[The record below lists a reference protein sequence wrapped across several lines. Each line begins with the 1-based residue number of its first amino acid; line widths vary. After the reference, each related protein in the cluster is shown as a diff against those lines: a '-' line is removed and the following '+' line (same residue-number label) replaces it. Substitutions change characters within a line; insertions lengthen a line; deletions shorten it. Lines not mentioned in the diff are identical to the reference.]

1 MASSSRADRFQAV
14 TSQKKIKEYQKMSC
28 DERSKMRVSFGETKL
43 NQTFLEVIETDP
55 KYVQWFRSKY
65 GNSQKAS
72 HLPFL
77 YFVSLYVERLEL
89 TQETSPKGHPETMIP
104 GFKAKAKAMDKKP
117 IDLESDG
124 VWSESEAGK
133 PWSVVQEEN
142 SLIQAE
148 LSVQKDRISH
158 MENSLSQIAPQ
169 LQHLT
174 QMTAQSLQSQ
184 SR

>member
-1 MASSSRADRFQAV
+1 
-14 TSQKKIKEYQKMSC
+14 
-28 DERSKMRVSFGETKL
+28 MRRTVQNESVVWRETKL
-43 NQTFLEVIETDP
+43 NQTSSLEVIETDP

-104 GFKAKAKAMDKKP
+104 GLKAKAKAMDKKP

-124 VWSESEAGK
+124 VWSES
-133 PWSVVQEEN
+133 
-142 SLIQAE
+142 
-148 LSVQKDRISH
+148 R
-158 MENSLSQIAPQ
+158 
-169 LQHLT
+169 
-174 QMTAQSLQSQ
+174 
-184 SR
+184 